1 MSYLAPRNRPSV
13 LAFAGDSTMI
23 SGFAMSGWR
32 TAGDRPAVADY
43 IAAHF
48 QQCQAPT
55 HFLDVK
61 VHHDRQFIMM
71 ARFYPIKQFPNGKEF
86 RFLRSRVRARTRTRV
101 RVYTRLRS
109 RACARE
115 VGKLLQHILYGLHEF
130 CAVLDEL
137 MTADGEWVLDTPRD
151 AEHLASLLARHARRD
166 QRAAALRRL
175 NHNDAEAK
183 AADDAI
189 AHRKP
194 TRQRQRPV
202 LGLGDNGARRGDRLR
217 QLRVLGR
224 IDPVQS
230 RCHDGDRWTPP
241 LQGAP
246 VRRGID
252 ATGQP
257 ADHHHPGIGQ
267 VARQA
272 VGGAP
277 AVRGR
282 VPRADDRDHRLGWEL
297 PPDEEPRRRVMDLL
311 EPRRIIGIVEPN
323 AFSLSR
329 LRGRVRVAAHPLS
342 RYCSASAT
350 CACAM
355 SLHPSR
361 SAMVRATRCTRWTAR
376 PLSCSRSAAASKS
389 PCPRASNAASAL
401 SCGPVSA

>member
-86 RFLRSRVRARTRTRV
+86 RFLRSRIRARTRTRV

-115 VGKLLQHILYGLHEF
+115 VGKFLQHILDGLHQF
-130 CAVLDEL
+130 CAVFDEL
-137 MTADGEWVLDTPRD
+137 MTADREWVLDTPRD

-166 QRAAALRRL
+166 QRATSLRRL
-175 NHNDAEAK
+175 NDNDAEAE

-202 LGLGDNGARRGDRLR
+202 FGFGDDGPRRGDRLR
-217 QLRVLGR
+217 QLGMFRW
-224 IDPVQS
+224 IDPVEPC
-230 RCHDGDRWTPP
+230 CHDRDGWTPP
-241 LQGAP
+241 FQGAP
-246 VRRGID
+246 VGCGID

-257 ADHHHPGIGQ
+257 ADDHHAGVRQ
-267 VARQA
+267 VASQPM
-272 VGGAP
+272 GGTP
-277 AVRGR
+277 AVRGG
-282 VPRADDRDHRLGWEL
+282 VPRADDRDHRLRWEL

-311 EPRRIIGIVEPN
+311 EPRRIVGIVEPDD
-323 AFSLSR
+323 F
-329 LRGRVRVAAHPLS
+329 HPLS

-350 CACAM
+350 CACSMLLCA
-355 SLHPSR
+355 SR
-361 SAMVRATRCTRWTAR
+361 SAMVRATRWTRWIAR
-376 PLSCSRSAAASKS
+376 PLSCSRSAAVSS
-389 PCPRASNAASAL
+389 SA
-401 SCGPVSA
+401 